1 MSDVP
6 IQVQCHGSAPRRLSN
21 YAREKVAA
29 ALGRTARPVLRAQVW
44 LDRSSDPA
52 VPEPAVAKVEIVL
65 NGDVVR
71 AHAVASTVTEAI
83 DLMQDRLR
91 SRMARVGSTKD
102 LRGPAAGPNALL
114 ASHTRD

>member
-1 MSDVP
+1 MSDTS
-6 IQVQCHGSAPRRLSN
+6 IQVQCHGSAPRRLSS

-29 ALGRTARPVLRAQVW
+29 VLDRTARPVLRVHVW

-52 VPEPAVAKVEIVL
+52 VAEPAVAKVEIVL

-71 AHAVASTVTEAI
+71 AHAVASTVSEAI

-91 SRMARVGSTKD
+91 SRLARVAV
-102 LRGPAAGPNALL
+102 R
-114 ASHTRD
+114 